1 MSPCENDTP
10 INWKRNLIVAW
21 LGCFLTGAAFSLVM
35 PFLPLYVEQL
45 GVTGHS
51 ALNMWSGI
59 VFSITFLFS
68 AIASP
73 FWGGL
78 ADRKGRKLMLL
89 RSALGMGIVM
99 VLMGLAQNIWQFLI
113 LRALLGLLG
122 GFVPNA
128 NALIA
133 TQVPR
138 NKSGWALGTL
148 STGGVSGALLGPMA
162 GGLLADS
169 YGLRPVFFITA
180 SVLILCFFVTLF
192 CIREKFQPVSKKEML
207 HMREVVTS
215 LKNPKLVLSLFV
227 TTLIIQVATGSIAP
241 ILTLYVRELAGNVSN
256 VAFISGM
263 IASVPRRGG
272 SAKRTTTRQ
281 TWRSNRTR
289 KILITALI
297 FSVLLL
303 IPMSYVQT
311 PLQLGILRFLLG
323 AADGA
328 LLPAVQTLLVYN
340 SSNRIAG
347 RIFSYNQSFRDI
359 GNVTGPLMGAAISA
373 NYGFRAVFLVT
384 AGVVLFNAVYSWN
397 SLRRRRIPRYRT
409 DFSPFILAKAENQL
423 SFSLKPHQLK
433 GRIVMTMYA
442 TLEEAIDA
450 AREEFLAD
458 NPGID
463 AEDANVQQFNAQKYV
478 LQDGDIMWQVEFF
491 ADEGEEGE
499 CLPMLSGEAAQSV
512 FDGDYDEIEI
522 RQEWQEENTLHEWDE
537 GEFQLEPPLDT
548 EEGRAAADEWDER

>member
-1 MSPCENDTP
+1 
-10 INWKRNLIVAW
+10 
-21 LGCFLTGAAFSLVM
+21 
-35 PFLPLYVEQL
+35 
-45 GVTGHS
+45 
-51 ALNMWSGI
+51 
-59 VFSITFLFS
+59 
-68 AIASP
+68 
-73 FWGGL
+73 
-78 ADRKGRKLMLL
+78 
-89 RSALGMGIVM
+89 
-99 VLMGLAQNIWQFLI
+99 
-113 LRALLGLLG
+113 
-122 GFVPNA
+122 
-128 NALIA
+128 
-133 TQVPR
+133 
-138 NKSGWALGTL
+138 
-148 STGGVSGALLGPMA
+148 MA

-192 CIREKFQPVSKKEML
+192 CIREKFQPISKKEML

-263 IASVPRRGG
+263 IASVPGVAALL
-272 SAKRTTTRQ
+272 SAPRLGKLGDRIGPE
-281 TWRSNRTR
+281 

-340 SSNRIAG
+340 SSNQIAG

-397 SLRRRRIPRYRT
+397 SLRRRRIP
-409 DFSPFILAKAENQL
+409 
-423 SFSLKPHQLK
+423 
-433 GRIVMTMYA
+433 
-442 TLEEAIDA
+442 
-450 AREEFLAD
+450 
-458 NPGID
+458 
-463 AEDANVQQFNAQKYV
+463 
-478 LQDGDIMWQVEFF
+478 QV
-491 ADEGEEGE
+491 
-499 CLPMLSGEAAQSV
+499 S
-512 FDGDYDEIEI
+512 
-522 RQEWQEENTLHEWDE
+522 N
-537 GEFQLEPPLDT
+537 
-548 EEGRAAADEWDER
+548 

>member
-1 MSPCENDTP
+1 
-10 INWKRNLIVAW
+10 
-21 LGCFLTGAAFSLVM
+21 
-35 PFLPLYVEQL
+35 
-45 GVTGHS
+45 
-51 ALNMWSGI
+51 
-59 VFSITFLFS
+59 
-68 AIASP
+68 
-73 FWGGL
+73 
-78 ADRKGRKLMLL
+78 
-89 RSALGMGIVM
+89 
-99 VLMGLAQNIWQFLI
+99 
-113 LRALLGLLG
+113 
-122 GFVPNA
+122 
-128 NALIA
+128 
-133 TQVPR
+133 
-138 NKSGWALGTL
+138 
-148 STGGVSGALLGPMA
+148 A

-263 IASVPRRGG
+263 IASVPGVAALL
-272 SAKRTTTRQ
+272 SAPRLGKLGDRIGPE
-281 TWRSNRTR
+281 

-340 SSNRIAG
+340 SSNQIAG

-397 SLRRRRIPRYRT
+397 SLRRRRIP
-409 DFSPFILAKAENQL
+409 
-423 SFSLKPHQLK
+423 
-433 GRIVMTMYA
+433 
-442 TLEEAIDA
+442 
-450 AREEFLAD
+450 
-458 NPGID
+458 
-463 AEDANVQQFNAQKYV
+463 
-478 LQDGDIMWQVEFF
+478 QV
-491 ADEGEEGE
+491 
-499 CLPMLSGEAAQSV
+499 S
-512 FDGDYDEIEI
+512 
-522 RQEWQEENTLHEWDE
+522 N
-537 GEFQLEPPLDT
+537 
-548 EEGRAAADEWDER
+548 

>member
-148 STGGVSGALLGPMA
+148 STGGVSGACSA
-162 GGLLADS
+162 QWLAACS
-169 YGLRPVFFITA
+169 PIATA
-180 SVLILCFFVTLF
+180 
-192 CIREKFQPVSKKEML
+192 
-207 HMREVVTS
+207 
-215 LKNPKLVLSLFV
+215 
-227 TTLIIQVATGSIAP
+227 
-241 ILTLYVRELAGNVSN
+241 YVRYSLLPPVCSYS
-256 VAFISGM
+256 AFSSPCS
-263 IASVPRRGG
+263 ASEKNSSR
-272 SAKRTTTRQ
+272 SAKKRCCTCGK
-281 TWRSNRTR
+281 W
-289 KILITALI
+289 
-297 FSVLLL
+297 
-303 IPMSYVQT
+303 
-311 PLQLGILRFLLG
+311 
-323 AADGA
+323 
-328 LLPAVQTLLVYN
+328 
-340 SSNRIAG
+340 
-347 RIFSYNQSFRDI
+347 
-359 GNVTGPLMGAAISA
+359 
-373 NYGFRAVFLVT
+373 
-384 AGVVLFNAVYSWN
+384 
-397 SLRRRRIPRYRT
+397 
-409 DFSPFILAKAENQL
+409 
-423 SFSLKPHQLK
+423 
-433 GRIVMTMYA
+433 
-442 TLEEAIDA
+442 
-450 AREEFLAD
+450 
-458 NPGID
+458 
-463 AEDANVQQFNAQKYV
+463 
-478 LQDGDIMWQVEFF
+478 
-491 ADEGEEGE
+491 
-499 CLPMLSGEAAQSV
+499 
-512 FDGDYDEIEI
+512 
-522 RQEWQEENTLHEWDE
+522 
-537 GEFQLEPPLDT
+537 
-548 EEGRAAADEWDER
+548 

>member
-1 MSPCENDTP
+1 MPASDVDAP
-10 INWKRNLIVAW
+10 INWKRNLTIAW

-51 ALNMWSGI
+51 ELNLWSGI

-78 ADRKGRKLMLL
+78 ADRKGRKIMLL
-89 RSALGMGIVM
+89 RSALGMAIVM
-99 VLMGLAQNIWQFLI
+99 LLMGLAQNIWQFLV
-113 LRALLGLLG
+113 LRALLGVLG

-148 STGGVSGALLGPMA
+148 STGGVSGALLGPLA

-180 SVLILCFFVTLF
+180 TVLFLCFVLTLLL
-192 CIREKFQPVSKKEML
+192 IRERFTPVNKKEML
-207 HMREVVTS
+207 HAREVISS

-227 TTLIIQVATGSIAP
+227 TTMIIQVATGSIAP
-241 ILTLYVRELAGNVSN
+241 ILTLYVRDLAGNVN
-256 VAFISGM
+256 NIAFISGM
-263 IASVPRRGG
+263 IASVPGVAALL
-272 SAKRTTTRQ
+272 SAPRLGKLGDRIGPE
-281 TWRSNRTR
+281 

-297 FSVLLL
+297 LSVLLL
-303 IPMSYVQT
+303 IPMSFVQN

-340 SSNRIAG
+340 ASNQIAG
-347 RIFSYNQSFRDI
+347 RVFSYNQSFRDI
-359 GNVTGPLMGAAISA
+359 GNVTGPLIGSA
-373 NYGFRAVFLVT
+373 VSASYGFRAVFCIT
-384 AGVVLFNAVYSWN
+384 AAVVLCNAVYTGF
-397 SLRRRRIPRYRT
+397 SLRRRAP
-409 DFSPFILAKAENQL
+409 AKTV
-423 SFSLKPHQLK
+423 
-433 GRIVMTMYA
+433 G
-442 TLEEAIDA
+442 
-450 AREEFLAD
+450 
-458 NPGID
+458 
-463 AEDANVQQFNAQKYV
+463 
-478 LQDGDIMWQVEFF
+478 
-491 ADEGEEGE
+491 
-499 CLPMLSGEAAQSV
+499 
-512 FDGDYDEIEI
+512 
-522 RQEWQEENTLHEWDE
+522 
-537 GEFQLEPPLDT
+537 
-548 EEGRAAADEWDER
+548 

>member
-148 STGGVSGALLGPMA
+148 STGGVSGALACSPIA
-162 GGLLADS
+162 
-169 YGLRPVFFITA
+169 TA
-180 SVLILCFFVTLF
+180 
-192 CIREKFQPVSKKEML
+192 
-207 HMREVVTS
+207 
-215 LKNPKLVLSLFV
+215 
-227 TTLIIQVATGSIAP
+227 
-241 ILTLYVRELAGNVSN
+241 YVRYSLLPPVCSYS
-256 VAFISGM
+256 AFSSPCS
-263 IASVPRRGG
+263 ASEKNSSR
-272 SAKRTTTRQ
+272 SAKKRCCTCGK
-281 TWRSNRTR
+281 W
-289 KILITALI
+289 
-297 FSVLLL
+297 
-303 IPMSYVQT
+303 
-311 PLQLGILRFLLG
+311 
-323 AADGA
+323 
-328 LLPAVQTLLVYN
+328 
-340 SSNRIAG
+340 
-347 RIFSYNQSFRDI
+347 
-359 GNVTGPLMGAAISA
+359 
-373 NYGFRAVFLVT
+373 
-384 AGVVLFNAVYSWN
+384 
-397 SLRRRRIPRYRT
+397 
-409 DFSPFILAKAENQL
+409 
-423 SFSLKPHQLK
+423 
-433 GRIVMTMYA
+433 
-442 TLEEAIDA
+442 
-450 AREEFLAD
+450 
-458 NPGID
+458 
-463 AEDANVQQFNAQKYV
+463 
-478 LQDGDIMWQVEFF
+478 
-491 ADEGEEGE
+491 
-499 CLPMLSGEAAQSV
+499 
-512 FDGDYDEIEI
+512 
-522 RQEWQEENTLHEWDE
+522 
-537 GEFQLEPPLDT
+537 
-548 EEGRAAADEWDER
+548 